1 MHVLRLVTDWSRRP
15 SLTNGK
21 DIVSFKISVIRKKVT
36 PTRKKIYNATED
48 DCIYQY
54 LVSSEINGFRLFAVI
69 SGKSCFGANF
79 GLKVNNIYWS
89 FISIQQRY
97 FQKK

>member
-36 PTRKKIYNATED
+36 PTKKKKYTMQPRTIAYTST
-48 DCIYQY
+48 
-54 LVSSEINGFRLFAVI
+54 LSRV
-69 SGKSCFGANF
+69 KSMG
-79 GLKVNNIYWS
+79 S
-89 FISIQQRY
+89 DSMQ
-97 FQKK
+97 

>member
-36 PTRKKIYNATED
+36 PTKKKYTMQPRTIAYTSTLSRVKS
-48 DCIYQY
+48 I
-54 LVSSEINGFRLFAVI
+54 GFRLFAVI

-79 GLKVNNIYWS
+79 G
-89 FISIQQRY
+89 F
-97 FQKK
+97 

>member
-21 DIVSFKISVIRKKVT
+21 DIVSFKISVIRKQLLQQ
-36 PTRKKIYNATED
+36 KKIYNATED